1 MPSRHEVRLSSILAR
16 VHLTFEGLT
25 VPADIDCPP
34 ELFPA
39 LATFGVAAVEAPGPG
54 PASIIVKSR
63 AGRFHL
69 SGPAYQSPFSVEG
82 LDAVAG
88 SIMAGLAACKSLAV
102 PPNVLCIHGACAS
115 MNGNSYL
122 ILAPF
127 GGGKSSLV
135 AELAALG
142 ADILADD
149 VVLVDTQALTI
160 AGLRIPMRLRQG
172 FVNSAGADMRDWID
186 ARSIMRG
193 QRYVFLTPEALSAG
207 ARPLTDIVLLNR
219 APKAAEDLPLLE
231 PASHGRLM
239 PRLLWHNMSRH
250 HAPSAITGM
259 AARLA
264 ESLRGSI
271 LHFADAGQAARLLLR
286 GEMSAASAAPR
297 SLPESSQR
305 DDLHITRTDLG
316 AIIADDETGRVFE
329 INESAHVM
337 LTVLQKFDDDETA
350 WDMLC
355 AVYPDAP
362 RRELASQLT
371 RCLRQ
376 FAEAGLIDISRAQ
389 SFRINSESP

>member
-1 MPSRHEVRLSSILAR
+1 LAR
-16 VHLTFEGLT
+16 VQFAFEGCT

-39 LATFGVAAVEAPGPG
+39 LASFGVPAVEMAEPG
-54 PASIIVKSR
+54 PASIIVTSR
-63 AGRFHL
+63 AGKFHL
-69 SGPAYQSPFSVEG
+69 SGPAYLSPFSVEG
-82 LDAVAG
+82 LDAAAG

-102 PPNVLCIHGACAS
+102 PPNMLCIHGACAS

-122 ILAPF
+122 FLAPF

-172 FVNSAGADMRDWID
+172 FVSNAAPDMRRWID
-186 ARSIMRG
+186 ARRIMSGR
-193 QRYVFLTPEALSAG
+193 RYVYLTPDALSTG
-207 ARPLTDIVLLNR
+207 QRPLTDIVLLNR
-219 APKAAEDLPLLE
+219 AADAAEGLPLLE
-231 PASHGRLM
+231 PASHGTLI
-239 PRLLWHNMSRH
+239 PRILWHNMSRH
-250 HAPSAITGM
+250 HAPSAIAGM

-286 GEMSAASAAPR
+286 GEMSAAPAATR
-297 SLPESSQR
+297 SLPESSRR
-305 DDLHITRTDLG
+305 DELHITRTDRG
-316 AIIADDETGRVFE
+316 AIIADDQTGKVFE

-337 LTVLQKFDDDETA
+337 LTLLQKFDDDETA

-362 RRELASQLT
+362 RQELASQLAG
-371 RCLRQ
+371 CLRQ

>member
-1 MPSRHEVRLSSILAR
+1 
-16 VHLTFEGLT
+16 
-25 VPADIDCPP
+25 
-34 ELFPA
+34 
-39 LATFGVAAVEAPGPG
+39 
-54 PASIIVKSR
+54 
-63 AGRFHL
+63 
-69 SGPAYQSPFSVEG
+69 
-82 LDAVAG
+82 
-88 SIMAGLAACKSLAV
+88 
-102 PPNVLCIHGACAS
+102 

-271 LHFADAGQAARLLLR
+271 LHFADAGQAARLL
-286 GEMSAASAAPR
+286 
-297 SLPESSQR
+297 PESSQR

>member
-1 MPSRHEVRLSSILAR
+1 MAR
-16 VHLTFEGLT
+16 VHFDFEGCT
-25 VPADIDCPP
+25 VPADINCPP
-34 ELFPA
+34 ELFVA
-39 LATFGVAAVEAPGPG
+39 LASFGVPAEEAAEPG
-54 PASIIVKSR
+54 PASIIIKSR
-63 AGRFHL
+63 AGKFHL
-69 SGPAYQSPFSVEG
+69 SGPAYLSAFSVEG

-102 PPNVLCIHGACAS
+102 APNMLCIHGACAS

-122 ILAPF
+122 VLAPF

-172 FVNSAGADMRDWID
+172 FVKSAGPAMRDWID

-193 QRYVFLTPEALSAG
+193 KRYAYLTTEALTAG
-207 ARPLTDIVLLNR
+207 ARPLTDVVLLNR
-219 APKAAEDLPLLE
+219 APDTAEALPLLE
-231 PASHGRLM
+231 PASHGTLI
-239 PRLLWHNMSRH
+239 PRILWHNMSRH
-250 HAPSAITGM
+250 HAPSAIAGM

-286 GEMSAASAAPR
+286 GEMSAAPAAPR

-305 DDLHITRTDLG
+305 DDLHITRTDRG

-337 LTVLQKFDDDETA
+337 LTVLQKFDDDGTA

-355 AVYPDAP
+355 AIYPDAP
-362 RRELASQLT
+362 RRELAKQLAL
-371 RCLRQ
+371 CLRQ